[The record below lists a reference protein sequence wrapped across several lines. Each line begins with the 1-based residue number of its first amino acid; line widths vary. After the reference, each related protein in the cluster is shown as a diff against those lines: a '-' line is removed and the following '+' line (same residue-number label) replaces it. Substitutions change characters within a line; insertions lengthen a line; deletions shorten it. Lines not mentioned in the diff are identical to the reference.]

1 MMSLSRGV
9 SRSVR
14 SLLSLALMPAL
25 ASAQTRADG
34 VAERL
39 AKHEGAAGN

>member
-1 MMSLSRGV
+1 MMSWSRRV

-14 SLLSLALMPAL
+14 SLPSVATLPAL
-25 ASAQTRADG
+25 ASAQTQADD

-39 AKHEGAAGN
+39 AKLEGAAGD